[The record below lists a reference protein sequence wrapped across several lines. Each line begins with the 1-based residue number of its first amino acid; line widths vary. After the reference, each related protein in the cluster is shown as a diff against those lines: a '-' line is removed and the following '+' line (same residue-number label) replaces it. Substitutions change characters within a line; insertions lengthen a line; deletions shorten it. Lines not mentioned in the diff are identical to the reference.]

1 MTDDLRKII
10 LKSRRLAVLAANIA
24 DRIDGHAVTVHRGQ
38 SVKVK
43 SIEQPHKVDTLSAP
57 QDAATIPVAR
67 LSSICRDFSQAIE
80 AGLAALPRQMRDQL
94 S

>member
-1 MTDDLRKII
+1 LRKLI
-10 LKSRRLAVLAANIA
+10 LKSRRLADLAANIA
-24 DRIDGHAVTVHRGQ
+24 TRLDNHTVTVHRGQ

-43 SIEQPHKVDTLSAP
+43 SVEQPHKVGTLSTP

-67 LSSICRDFSQAIE
+67 LSSICRDFSRS
-80 AGLAALPRQMRDQL
+80 LDAAYAAMPPGMR